1 MADHSRPDI
10 FDGSTSTRLWDLI
23 VIGAGPSGSSAA
35 RVAAEAGASV
45 LILDR
50 AKFPRYK
57 TCGGGLIGISMAHL
71 PVSVLATIEQQA
83 RSVRFSLRGRS
94 AVSHRSLDLVLSLV
108 QRERFDDALVTA
120 AVEAG
125 VVFVDGV
132 VVKSMVE
139 QPHQPA
145 EKNAESHDT
154 TVTITTDRGDLRA
167 RVVIGADGTNGRAG
181 RYVGV
186 EYRGTDLALELEV
199 NRSAITD
206 RFDGSVYFDWGK
218 PAGSYGWMFPKTDV
232 ITVGVIQ
239 ARGYPDATRKYLDT
253 WMSQLGLENSEV
265 ERSTGHLT
273 QWRSATS
280 PLRRGRVLVVGDA
293 AGLLDPWT
301 REGISFALRS
311 GCWAGEAAAMAV
323 RESRQ
328 GALGDY
334 EARVL
339 AELEPDIR
347 AGERLLHLFERH
359 PALVHFFLARTWVG
373 VTLFIR
379 VCLGTA
385 TLGSLLKH
393 RSASAVLRLLRA

>member
-1 MADHSRPDI
+1 MTDHSRPDI
-10 FDGSTSTRLWDLI
+10 FDESGAARVWDLI

-35 RVAAEAGASV
+35 RVAAEAGATV

-50 AKFPRYK
+50 ARFPRYK

-71 PVSVLATIEQQA
+71 PAPVLATIEQQA
-83 RSVRFSLRGRS
+83 RFVRFSLRGRS
-94 AVSHRSLDLVLSLV
+94 VTRHRSIDPILSLV
-108 QRERFDDALVTA
+108 QRERFDEALVGA
-120 AVEAG
+120 AVDAG
-125 VVFVDGV
+125 AIFVDGV
-132 VVKSMVE
+132 VVKSLVQEPGRTPETTAQSGAALVE
-139 QPHQPA
+139 IST
-145 EKNAESHDT
+145 N
-154 TVTITTDRGDLRA
+154 RGVLVA
-167 RVVIGADGTNGRAG
+167 RVVIGADGTSGRVG

-199 NRSAITD
+199 TRSAVTD
-206 RFDGSVYFDWGK
+206 HLDGGVYFDWGK

-239 ARGYPDATRKYLDT
+239 AKGDPAATRQYLDT
-253 WMSQLGLENSEV
+253 WMSQLGLEKSEV

-273 QWRSATS
+273 QWRSPTS
-280 PLRRGRVLVVGDA
+280 PLRRGHVLVVGDA

-311 GCWAGEAAAMAV
+311 GCWAGEAAATAV
-323 RESRQ
+323 RESRT
-328 GALGDY
+328 GALDGY
-334 EARVL
+334 EARVI

-359 PALVHFFLARTWVG
+359 PALVHFFLARTATG
-373 VTLFIR
+373 VTLFTR

-393 RSASAVLRLLRA
+393 RLASAALRVLRA